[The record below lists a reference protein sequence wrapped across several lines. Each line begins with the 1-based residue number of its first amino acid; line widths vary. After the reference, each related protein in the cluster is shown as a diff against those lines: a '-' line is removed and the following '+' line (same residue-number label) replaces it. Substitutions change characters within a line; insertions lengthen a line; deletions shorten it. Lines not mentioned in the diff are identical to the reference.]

1 MARLYSK
8 GVFMK
13 KIKAIAFAAMIL
25 VLAGMFTGCE
35 TVAAGI
41 YKGVKTWQEDPN
53 NPLNK

>member
-1 MARLYSK
+1 
-8 GVFMK
+8 MK
-13 KIKAIAFAAMIL
+13 KIKAIALAAMIL

-53 NPLNK
+53 NPLNNNTQKQNQ